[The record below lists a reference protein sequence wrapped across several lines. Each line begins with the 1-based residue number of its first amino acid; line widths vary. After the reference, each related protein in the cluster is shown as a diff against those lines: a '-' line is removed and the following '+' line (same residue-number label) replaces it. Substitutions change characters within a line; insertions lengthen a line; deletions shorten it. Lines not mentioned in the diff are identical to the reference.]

1 MTDSL
6 ASSLRS
12 RLPRIFTRASTSLS
26 TDLAELVRIV
36 KLNHPKSEYQVI
48 ERAYRVAEKYHE
60 GQKRKSGEDYIT
72 HPLAVA
78 RILADLGSGP
88 ATIAAA
94 LLHDTVEDTEYSLEQ
109 LREDFGEEVA
119 LLVDGVT
126 KLDKMK
132 FGDTAQAETMRKMV
146 VAMSKDVRVLVIKL
160 ADRLHNART
169 WGFVSP
175 ESAKRKAQE
184 TLEIYAP

>member
-1 MTDSL
+1 
-6 ASSLRS
+6 
-12 RLPRIFTRASTSLS
+12 
-26 TDLAELVRIV
+26 
-36 KLNHPKSEYQVI
+36 
-48 ERAYRVAEKYHE
+48 
-60 GQKRKSGEDYIT
+60 
-72 HPLAVA
+72 VA

-94 LLHDTVEDTEYSLEQ
+94 LLHDTVEDTDYSIDQ
-109 LREDFGEEVA
+109 LRTDYGEEIA

-146 VAMSKDVRVLVIKL
+146 VAMSRDVRVLVIKL

-184 TLEIYAP
+184 TLEI

>member
-1 MTDSL
+1 MSDSL

-12 RLPRIFTRASTSLS
+12 RLPRIFTRSTGLLS
-26 TDLAELVRIV
+26 NELNELIRTVRT
-36 KLNHPKSEYQVI
+36 NHPRSDYQVV
-48 ERAYRVAEKYHE
+48 ERAYRTAERFHE

-94 LLHDTVEDTEYSLEQ
+94 LLHDTVEDTDYSIDQ
-109 LREDFGEEVA
+109 LRTDYGEEIA

-146 VAMSKDVRVLVIKL
+146 VAMSRDVRVL
-160 ADRLHNART
+160 AGR
-169 WGFVSP
+169 
-175 ESAKRKAQE
+175 E
-184 TLEIYAP
+184 